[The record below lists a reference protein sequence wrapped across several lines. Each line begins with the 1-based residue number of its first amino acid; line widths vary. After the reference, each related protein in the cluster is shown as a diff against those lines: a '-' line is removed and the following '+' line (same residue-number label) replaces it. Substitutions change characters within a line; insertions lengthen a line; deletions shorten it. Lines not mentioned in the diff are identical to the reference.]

1 MTEHER
7 AHALDNMIS
16 SGLHED
22 TPELRAWAATDAA
35 TATLRS
41 WSGFR
46 SRPREGD
53 LFAVDFAGEDEA
65 ERDARNLNDRL
76 TARHSHKTGTS

>member
-22 TPELRAWAATDAA
+22 RPELRAWAVTDAA
-35 TATLRS
+35 TSTLRS
-41 WSGFR
+41 WLDFR
-46 SRPREGD
+46 SRPAED
-53 LFAVDFAGEDEA
+53 DFFAVDFAAEEKA

-76 TARHSHKTGTS
+76 NGQRRTR

>member
-22 TPELRAWAATDAA
+22 TPELRAWAVTDAA
-35 TATLRS
+35 TSTLLS

-46 SRPREGD
+46 SRPAEAD
-53 LFAVDFAGEDEA
+53 FFAVDFTAEEKA
-65 ERDARNLNDRL
+65 ERDARSLNDRL
-76 TARHSHKTGTS
+76 NGRRRTR

>member
-1 MTEHER
+1 MNEHER

-22 TPELRAWAATDAA
+22 TPELRAWAVTDAA
-35 TATLRS
+35 TSTLRS

-46 SRPREGD
+46 SKPAEAD
-53 LFAVDFAGEDEA
+53 FFAVNFMAEEEA
-65 ERDARNLNDRL
+65 ERDARSLSNKLNERRRA
-76 TARHSHKTGTS
+76 T